1 MHALGRRWAAGFRS
15 PLSAGEGAAT
25 RRSARRE
32 MTTQQPAQIVTS
44 FGPTT
49 AGATRG
55 LLDRWFFVAFAALA
69 IIIVAVGFAPTY
81 YLRAFGTEALPPELR
96 VLPFY
101 LHLHGVALTL
111 WFLLY
116 FVQAMLVATG
126 RRDWHRSLGVVG
138 LIVGVAVIVTT
149 SIALLQQESVSPV
162 RPALLPVPFF
172 LNLGG
177 VLETAVRLACGVH
190 FRRRPEV
197 HKRLMY
203 LTGVP
208 LLGAALSRVP
218 GAIPFVPLLPLGLL
232 LALTIRDLALTRR
245 VHPATVWGG
254 LVLTLVIGAMSVA
267 LGQSALGH
275 AIVDALRKPG

>member
-1 MHALGRRWAAGFRS
+1 
-15 PLSAGEGAAT
+15 
-25 RRSARRE
+25 
-32 MTTQQPAQIVTS
+32 MTTQQPVQIATS

-49 AGATRG
+49 AGATRS
-55 LLDRWFFVAFAALA
+55 LLDRWFFVAFAALS

-81 YLRAFGTEALPPELR
+81 YLRGFGTEALPPVLR
-96 VLPFY
+96 ALPFY

-116 FVQAMLVATG
+116 FVQAVLVANG
-126 RRDWHRSLGVVG
+126 RRDWHRSLGIVG
-138 LIVGVAVIVTT
+138 VFVGVAVIVTT
-149 SIALLQQESVSPV
+149 LIALLQQASASPV
-162 RPALLPVPFF
+162 RPPLPPVPFF
-172 LNLGG
+172 LNVGG
-177 VLETAVRLACGVH
+177 VLETTVRLTCAVH

-208 LLGAALSRVP
+208 LVGAALSRVP
-218 GAIPFVPLLPLGLL
+218 GATPFVPLLPLGLL
-232 LALTIRDLALTRR
+232 IALAIRDLVLTRR
-245 VHPATVWGG
+245 VHAATVWGG
-254 LVLTLVIGAMSVA
+254 IVLTLVIAGMSVA